1 MATHRI
7 NKGLIYKV
15 ATKRPYLGSLILI
28 YDVCNALCTQK
39 QRIEKELKNAFKQSF
54 NTLMYYLN
62 IKPPHPQNKKK
73 KQQYVSVNYMEVGN
87 EF

>member
-7 NKGLIYKV
+7 NKDLVYKV

-28 YDVCNALCTQK
+28 YDVCNALCPQK

-62 IKPPHPQNKKK
+62 ITATPPPKQEKK
-73 KQQYVSVNYMEVGN
+73 NNNNM
-87 EF
+87 FL